1 MFRQVDAILKEL
13 LEPLRPAEE
22 SPEAPFSVL
31 VAVSGG
37 IDSMCLS
44 DVMYRLGRVPFAI
57 AHCNFG
63 LRGEE
68 SDRDEHFV
76 KGWARKRKIPF
87 HCIHFKTQEFA
98 ERHGV
103 STEMAARELRYRWFR
118 DLCKQKGYK
127 AVLVAHNAN
136 DRAETL
142 LLNLLRGTGIKGMTG
157 MPLTG
162 TLPVKGGEGIPL
174 LRPLLRTGRE
184 HIAAYVQGNGVP
196 YREDRT
202 NAEDIYRRN
211 LIRNEVFPLLRTINP
226 SFIFTLCEDM
236 DRLRT
241 VDAIAEDFY
250 AAQKQ
255 RLWDGESIDID
266 ALRATPH
273 WEYILYRLLTEN
285 GLTTG
290 EARLAEDLLKGQRHI
305 SGTTIGGGEK
315 VLYFAFG
322 RMLISEP
329 RDFWDEEKSVE
340 VTAPGEYAVGKV
352 RVAITEEAWTPGTNA
367 RMDPASKCL
376 IADARAL
383 PFPFRLRNWRH
394 GDYLRPLGLR
404 GRKKVQD
411 LFQDLKLTLEQ
422 KHQALLVVRPETAP
436 SAAPDPG
443 FKAHVRAVLP
453 YRIDEKLRVGP
464 DTERIIRLQVLD

>member
-118 DLCKQKGYK
+118 DLCKQKGYR

-142 LLNLLRGTGIKGMTG
+142 LLNLLRGTGIKGLTG

-211 LIRNEVFPLLRTINP
+211 RIRNEVFPVLRDINP
-226 SFIFTLCEDM
+226 SFIPTLCEDM
-236 DRLRT
+236 DRLRE
-241 VDAIAEDFY
+241 VDAIADDFY
-250 AAQKQ
+250 AVERQ

-273 WEYILYRLLTEN
+273 WEYILFRILTEN
-285 GLTTG
+285 GFTPG

-322 RMLISEP
+322 RMIVSEP
-329 RDFWDEEKSVE
+329 RDFWDEEKAVE
-340 VTAPGEYAVGKV
+340 VTGPGVYSIGKL
-352 RVAITEEAWTPGTNA
+352 RVEVSEEHW
-367 RMDPASKCL
+367 DPQTGQTRLPEGSRCL
-376 IADARAL
+376 IADAAAL
-383 PFPFRLRNWRH
+383 PFPFRLRSWRH
-394 GDYLRPLGLR
+394 GDYLRPLGLH

-411 LFQDLKLTLEQ
+411 LFQDLRLSLEQ
-422 KHQALLVVRPETAP
+422 KHDTLLVVRPDAVPTVA
-436 SAAPDPG
+436 DPG
-443 FKAHVRAVLP
+443 FKARVSAVLP
-453 YRIDEKLRVGP
+453 YRIDEKLRITR
-464 DTERIIRLQVLD
+464 DTVRILRITLL

>member
-13 LEPLRPAEE
+13 LEPLRTGD
-22 SPEAPFSVL
+22 SPEAPVL

-44 DVMYRLGRVPFAI
+44 DVLYRSKLTPFAI

-68 SDRDEHFV
+68 SDADEALVKKWGHIHEVRFHIVHFNT
-76 KGWARKRKIPF
+76 R
-87 HCIHFKTQEFA
+87 QYA
-98 ERHGV
+98 EKHGI
-103 STEMAARELRYRWFR
+103 SIEMAAREQRYCWFR
-118 DLCKQKGYK
+118 DLCNQYGYR

-157 MPLTG
+157 MAPTG
-162 TLPVKGGEGIPL
+162 TLPVKGGGGIPL
-174 LRPLLRTGRE
+174 LRPLLHIGRE
-184 HIAAYVQGNGVP
+184 HIEAYVRGYGVP

-226 SFIFTLCEDM
+226 SFISTLCEDM

-376 IADARAL
+376 IANARAL